1 MPVLGVGLVVAL
13 LPGSGPRWGGEG
25 GGGGRGGLP
34 GAEILD
40 CWHASAPAKQTASTD
55 AWQKSV
61 CKKEA
66 RFARSRQ
73 RTLPRPREAAVS
85 SGSSGI
91 WATSEISTR
100 PNYFGGRIHSVSTPC
115 PQAPFCVGHR
125 GFGPSGAGKS
135 RKHGGLVTPDHQSNV
150 FLRTP

>member
-25 GGGGRGGLP
+25 GGGGRRGLP

-73 RTLPRPREAAVS
+73 RTLPRPWEAAVS

-91 WATSEISTR
+91 WATSENSTS
-100 PNYFGGRIHSVSTPC
+100 PNSFP
-115 PQAPFCVGHR
+115 
-125 GFGPSGAGKS
+125 
-135 RKHGGLVTPDHQSNV
+135 GLVERPFLPRGPVSFSGHSRAKRPILPKITDTHEDLAPRGDETP
-150 FLRTP
+150 L

>member
-13 LPGSGPRWGGEG
+13 LPGSGSRWGGEG

-40 CWHASAPAKQTASTD
+40 CWHASAPAKHTAAAD

-91 WATSEISTR
+91 WATSEISTS
-100 PNYFGGRIHSVSTPC
+100 PNTFPSLVEPPFL
-115 PQAPFCVGHR
+115 PQAPVPFLEPSHAKPSFLLEVTNTHEDSRPR
-125 GFGPSGAGKS
+125 GDE
-135 RKHGGLVTPDHQSNV
+135 TP
-150 FLRTP
+150 L